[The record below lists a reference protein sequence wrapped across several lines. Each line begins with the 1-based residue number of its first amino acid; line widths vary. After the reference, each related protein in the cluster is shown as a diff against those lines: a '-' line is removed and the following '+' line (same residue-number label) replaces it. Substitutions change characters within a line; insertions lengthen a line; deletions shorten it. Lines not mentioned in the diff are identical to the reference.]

1 MGPADE
7 SHLVMDVAGAEMAL
21 PMSAVAE
28 ILPVTRFERKPLW
41 PRILAGFM
49 NLRGE
54 ALAVIDLACVLDPE
68 RPAGQPELYS
78 HVVRLKHARMG
89 APLGL
94 LVNRARDIQPRA
106 DGFTEVDD
114 AASVNGAVSGQL
126 EFDGR
131 LTPRLDPER
140 LLLLQEEVRVAEL
153 TQALQARLQEAQGAS
168 L

>member
-7 SHLVMDVAGAEMAL
+7 SHLLLDVAGSEMAL
-21 PMSAVAE
+21 PMAAVAE
-28 ILPVTRFERKPLW
+28 ILPVTRFERQAPW

-68 RPAGQPELYS
+68 RPAERPDLYS
-78 HVVRLKHARMG
+78 HVVRLKHSRSG

-94 LVNRARDIQPRA
+94 LVHRASDIRPRA
-106 DGFTEVDD
+106 DGFTEVDE
-114 AASVNGAVSGQL
+114 AASANGAISGQL
-126 EFDGR
+126 EFEGR
-131 LTPRLDPER
+131 LAPRLDPER
-140 LLLLQEEVRVAEL
+140 LLLLQEELRVAEL
-153 TQALQARLQEAQGAS
+153 AQALQARLHEAQGAS